1 MCEAK
6 NLSKKVGQGAMN
18 LFEQIYLNRYGKKSS

>member
-18 LFEQIYLNRYGKKSS
+18 LFEQVIIWGGNKTGE